1 MVREKIRN
9 RRKGSRRGII
19 GDRPKEGFLTIGNM
33 YLASP
38 VVDYSQQVIVNLMMY
53 LKKCMFFE
61 HLEPNELIKL
71 IQRMKTVDF

>member
-9 RRKGSRRGII
+9 QRKGSRRGII

-38 VVDYSQQVIVNLMMY
+38 GTDYSQQVIVNLMMY

-61 HLEPNELIKL
+61 HL
-71 IQRMKTVDF
+71 